1 MQSSDLI
8 WTIVSFTITL
18 LIFFYLLGDN
28 PLFRLASYLFVGVT
42 AGYVAVIVIY
52 QLILPRLV
60 MPLVLGSLAERLITL
75 IPLALSVLL
84 LTKLSPRLAPIGNIS
99 MAYLVGAGAA
109 VILGGAILGT
119 LIGQGIATVNLFDFK
134 AAAALGRNPVGLLL
148 EGIIVLIGTISTL
161 IYFQFSARSQGDQP
175 PRRAAFVEA
184 IAKIGQIFIA
194 ITFGALFAGVY
205 FAALT
210 ALIDRLNFIK
220 DAVLMILSFFK
231 QVP

>member
-1 MQSSDLI
+1 MQQSDLI
-8 WTIVSFTITL
+8 WTIVSFAVTL
-18 LIFFYLLGDN
+18 LVFFYLLGDN
-28 PLFRLASYLFVGVT
+28 PLFRLVSYLFVGVT

-52 QLILPRLV
+52 QLILPRLIL
-60 MPLVLGSLAERLITL
+60 PLVAGSLAEKLLTL
-75 IPLALSVLL
+75 IPLVLSALL
-84 LTKLSPRLAPIGNIS
+84 LTKLSPRLARLGNVS

-119 LIGQGIATVNLFDFK
+119 LISQGIATVNLFDFRTG
-134 AAAALGRNPVGLLL
+134 AALGRNTIGLLV

-175 PRRAAFVEA
+175 PKRPALVET
-184 IAKIGQIFIA
+184 IAKIGQVFIA
-194 ITFGALFAGVY
+194 ITLGALFAGVY

-220 DAVLMILSFFK
+220 DAVLMILSLF
-231 QVP
+231 